1 MRVDLQDILTRPPEP
16 PDWLVPNLLH
26 RNTMVVWAG
35 QPGVGKSFL
44 SLTLAVALATG
55 VPFLGREVKESR
67 VLYFDEENSK
77 PDFEEYFKWV
87 WRGLGKPDAGKVV
100 RNIRAERFS
109 LAEAPVP
116 QAYMLAAAT
125 DFRPDLIVIDTTTA
139 ACQIKD
145 ENDNGEATEAI
156 QRLRQVQRVN
166 DSTMLLLKHAKV
178 DLENGTHTVRGA
190 KAWVGATDATLIHM
204 VATVHGK
211 AVRTDGLRDSQVV
224 PEKIRAFGLQGT
236 LKIKPSWVGTDGEKG
251 LSLSVG

>member
-1 MRVDLQDILTRPPEP
+1 MRVDLNDILTRPQEP

-35 QPGVGKSFL
+35 QPGVGKSFFSL
-44 SLTLAVALATG
+44 SLSVALATG
-55 VPFLGREVKESR
+55 QRFLDRDLKEGR

-87 WRGLGKPDAGKVV
+87 WRGLGKPSIKQVV
-100 RNIRAERFS
+100 QNMRLESFS
-109 LAEAPVP
+109 LAQSPLP
-116 QAYMLAAAT
+116 YNYMQAAAKEH
-125 DFRPDLIVIDTTTA
+125 RPDLIVIDTTTA

-145 ENDNGEATEAI
+145 ENHNSEATEAI
-156 QRLRQVQRVN
+156 QQLRAVQRIN
-166 DSTMLLLKHAKV
+166 DSCMLLLKHAKV

-204 VATVHGK
+204 GVSGK
-211 AVRTDGLRDSQVV
+211 QRTDGLRDSQVV

-236 LKIKPSWVGTDGEKG
+236 LRIKPAWTGTDTEKG
-251 LSLSVG
+251 LALSVG